1 MADDISSDEREE
13 IVESA
18 SEDDG
23 SPLKSTGPM
32 IEDDGTDERVGSTVR
47 ATSVSTSSEKS
58 GEGVQENGELE
69 HSGEEESGDEED
81 EESEE
86 ESEDE
91 TSSEESYSEDSE
103 EFER

>member
-18 SEDDG
+18 SDDDG
-23 SPLKSTGPM
+23 SPLKATGL
-32 IEDDGTDERVGSTVR
+32 IGEDGTDERVSSTVR
-47 ATSVSTSSEKS
+47 TTSVSTSIEKS
-58 GEGVQENGELE
+58 GEDVHENGELE

-91 TSSEESYSEDSE
+91 TSSEESNSEDSE